1 MTQLA
6 LTIDRPV
13 TIPPD
18 RLAGWPWVQ
27 ERARGGF
34 EPTSGVHAAGPVQYF
49 TRDRDIYGEGED
61 AALFFKVVSGVVRT
75 CKFLSDGRRQIESFH
90 FAGDVFGLEAGPEHT
105 LGAEAVCD
113 CAVVSYRRRGLETLA
128 ENDGALSR
136 QIFSFAMRSLARSQK
151 HALLLGCGTA
161 VEKVAAFLVEL
172 AAAAP
177 ESTAIALAMTRQD
190 IADYLGLTME
200 TVSRTL
206 SRFERDGL
214 IELPTARQ
222 VWIKNLAALRNL
234 NR

>member
-6 LTIDRPV
+6 LTIDRP
-13 TIPPD
+13 TTMPPVRLGGSQWARD
-18 RLAGWPWVQ
+18 RAG
-27 ERARGGF
+27 GGF
-34 EPTSGVHAAGPVQYF
+34 EPTSAVRAVGPVQYF

-75 CKFLSDGRRQIESFH
+75 CKFRSDGRRQIDSFH
-90 FAGDVFGLEAGPEHT
+90 FAGDLFGLEAGSEHS
-105 LGAEAVCD
+105 LCAEAVCD

-128 ENDGALSR
+128 ESDGALSR

-206 SRFERDGL
+206 SRFERDCL

-234 NR
+234 GR